1 MQMIAQSRVD
11 FPASRAKDENSMILS
26 ADILWSAAVTD
37 AHVVWTV
44 QHAIVGGLDMPGM
57 GVPRN

>member
-1 MQMIAQSRVD
+1 
-11 FPASRAKDENSMILS
+11 MILS